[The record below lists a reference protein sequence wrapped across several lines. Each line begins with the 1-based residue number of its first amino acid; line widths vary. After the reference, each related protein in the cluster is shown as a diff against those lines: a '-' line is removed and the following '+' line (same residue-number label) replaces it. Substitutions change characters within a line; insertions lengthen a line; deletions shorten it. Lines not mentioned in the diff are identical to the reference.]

1 MKLELLGLPVVA
13 AIRVA
18 ALKTRP
24 VDTFAI
30 PYALVLHNEGEPDY
44 PYATV
49 LLVPGKKHWEV
60 GSDTLGIASFKK
72 ALAIAVELA
81 GWRSV

>member
-1 MKLELLGLPVVA
+1 MKLELHGLPVVA

-18 ALKTRP
+18 ALEPSDKA
-24 VDTFAI
+24 FAGC
-30 PYALVLHNEGEPDY
+30 YALVLHNEGEPDY

-49 LLVPGKKHWEV
+49 LWVPGKKHWEV